1 MPGAEKLTSACL
13 DDLTTTGTLL
23 TGHTDTTMEPWIVP
37 DPAALRRMHLQPL
50 GRAGFRHGLV
60 AEQISVDL
68 RSHLQRVAPVSED
81 GRSVRQHH
89 RRSG

>member
-1 MPGAEKLTSACL
+1 MVPGAEKLTSACL

-23 TGHTDTTMEPWIVP
+23 TGTTMEPWIVP

-60 AEQISVDL
+60 AEQVSVDL
-68 RSHLQRVAPVSED
+68 RSHLQRVAPVSEE